1 MKKFIAMFLCVAMI
15 ASMSVV
21 ANAAIQL
28 PDGGQ
33 IRPSGHSRAYGYT
46 DGGPSGQAYMNCTIA
61 FVGTTYGDLLA
72 STASDIILANK
83 AEIRLVSWQNDNQL
97 RVNEGTAGPSVTGTY
112 SLPLRGGSTATM
124 GSAAHTYSSSEYGD
138 WICGTEVYK

>member
-1 MKKFIAMFLCVAMI
+1 MKKLIAMFLCVAMI

-46 DGGPSGQAYMNCTIA
+46 DGGTNGKAYMNCIIE
-61 FVGTTYGDLLA
+61 FKDKTYGNLLA
-72 STASDIILANK
+72 TTISNIIIGNDAYTNLVAWQGDN
-83 AEIRLVSWQNDNQL
+83 ELVSIRRESPASTQTSFPL
-97 RVNEGTAGPSVTGTY
+97 PLPGGSATTMGTAGQS
-112 SLPLRGGSTATM
+112 
-124 GSAAHTYSSSEYGD
+124 YSSSEYGD